1 VLLLAG
7 LVNMEAGTYF
17 ESSNDVVVVAAK
29 HVGTLGK
36 APFIRTIL
44 GPNGSTVNGVVN
56 ASTICQV
63 DAVPAMQEYYKGN
76 FRNKYK
82 ACS

>member
-1 VLLLAG
+1 
-7 LVNMEAGTYF
+7 MDSGTYF
-17 ESSNDVVVVAAK
+17 ERSNDVVVVAAK

-36 APFIRTIL
+36 APLIRMVL
-44 GPNGSTVNGVVN
+44 GSNGSALNGVVN

-76 FRNKYK
+76 LRKRYK
-82 ACS
+82 TC